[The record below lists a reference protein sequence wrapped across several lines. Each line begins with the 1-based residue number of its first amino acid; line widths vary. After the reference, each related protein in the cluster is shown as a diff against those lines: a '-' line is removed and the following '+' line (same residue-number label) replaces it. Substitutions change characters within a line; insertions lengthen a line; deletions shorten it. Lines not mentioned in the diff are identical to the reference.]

1 EVLVSRHAA
10 AMVEEDALDAASFRE
25 TVLPLLK
32 DSALRAG
39 LAERAQQMGRPDA
52 ADRVARLV
60 LETMQSGRRR

>member
-1 EVLVSRHAA
+1 
-10 AMVEEDALDAASFRE
+10 MVEEDALDAASFRE